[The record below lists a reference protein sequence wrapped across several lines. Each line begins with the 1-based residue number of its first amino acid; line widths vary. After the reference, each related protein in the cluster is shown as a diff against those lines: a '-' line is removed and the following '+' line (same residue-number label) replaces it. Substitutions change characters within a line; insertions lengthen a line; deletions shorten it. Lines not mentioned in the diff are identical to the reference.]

1 MRVAVLGDTHF
12 GVHNASP
19 VFDEYF
25 KKFYTDV
32 FFPYL
37 KQNDISTVLQLGD
50 IVDCRK
56 ATNHL
61 SIYNAKKY
69 FFDVFEECGIS
80 LVTILGNHDIYY
92 RDTLDVSFSDL
103 FLGKYENVTV
113 IKEPTE
119 YAFCDNGRKYSK
131 VMLLPWIC
139 KQNEERTAEMIR
151 NTRCAVAFGHLEL
164 AGFAMNKGYEMQH
177 GMDASFLKKFES
189 CWSGHYHTKSDK
201 GNIHYAGT
209 PYEITMVD
217 ADDPKYFHVY
227 DCDTGEME
235 AIRNPYTMYEK
246 IVYSKGFSDDLSKYT
261 GKIIKL
267 TVEDRGET
275 KDYEKFISML
285 QDTNPADLKILE
297 ESFEYKEDNTTD
309 GVSVELGMDDT
320 LGIINNYIDGIE
332 NINSDSIKSIFNNL
346 YTEAR
351 I

>member
-1 MRVAVLGDTHF
+1 
-12 GVHNASP
+12 
-19 VFDEYF
+19 
-25 KKFYTDV
+25 
-32 FFPYL
+32 
-37 KQNDISTVLQLGD
+37 
-50 IVDCRK
+50 
-56 ATNHL
+56 
-61 SIYNAKKY
+61 
-69 FFDVFEECGIS
+69 
-80 LVTILGNHDIYY
+80 
-92 RDTLDVSFSDL
+92 
-103 FLGKYENVTV
+103 
-113 IKEPTE
+113 
-119 YAFCDNGRKYSK
+119 
-131 VMLLPWIC
+131 
-139 KQNEERTAEMIR
+139 
-151 NTRCAVAFGHLEL
+151 
-164 AGFAMNKGYEMQH
+164 
-177 GMDASFLKKFES
+177 
-189 CWSGHYHTKSDK
+189 
-201 GNIHYAGT
+201 
-209 PYEITMVD
+209 MVD